1 MLGWTWRRQGREGG
15 TSPRVEVL
23 AANQSWGLGQRRALL
38 GHLFFALCHQS
49 PVSGRRGGPSGPL
62 GAAAVRLRSVG
73 GRRLPWGLQ
82 AEWASG
88 QVPLLPRPL
97 RKGFSPQKSSGR
109 GAMAIP
115 PSACELFQR
124 PFWRQQP
131 SGLRRQEGLRPRD
144 PEVWAG
150 STETTGTPSS
160 SPGAPGGSFSCSF
173 GMGSGPWVQ

>member
-1 MLGWTWRRQGREGG
+1 MDLETPGPGGRDKPQGGRPGCKPVLG
-15 TSPRVEVL
+15 S
-23 AANQSWGLGQRRALL
+23 
-38 GHLFFALCHQS
+38 
-49 PVSGRRGGPSGPL
+49 
-62 GAAAVRLRSVG
+62 GAAPSPPGPPFFCPLSPKPSFWKAEGSQWALGGSCCQTSSVG